1 MTQDPL
7 FKEAKKYMI
16 GGVSAGGRFHP
27 ALKRALFLE
36 RAEGCR
42 LYDIDGNEW
51 IDYHSSSG
59 AAFLGYN
66 HPEIRS
72 ALEQALE
79 MGFFLNFETPYHKEL
94 AALIC
99 EMVPCA
105 EKVRLANSGT
115 EATLA
120 ALRLARAY
128 TGKSKILKFEGHFHG
143 MHEFVFYNWHSHIG
157 EQKESGELK
166 PIQDSAGIPSAM
178 DDLVVVIPYNDIDLF
193 KETLHRHGREIAAV
207 ILEPVLYNAGCIETD
222 RGFLKEI
229 QNITAEAGAV
239 LIFDEVL
246 SGFRMAKG
254 GAQEYYGV
262 TPDITTLAKAL
273 GCGMGIAALVGKDE
287 IMKYLNPE
295 GSVVVS
301 GTYTGALVTVMGALA
316 ALKILNS
323 PGFYDDINRKA
334 DYFYNRF
341 NDLFKKTGVAGHLQ
355 GLGARFGLYFGCTE
369 TVRDFRAAASCYNL
383 AAGKRFIELA
393 VENFL
398 YFHDYGDSIVPM
410 HAGFTAVHTQKDF
423 DETLERLEKIL
434 EQMKTEGY

>member
-1 MTQDPL
+1 MTQDQL
-7 FKEAKKYMI
+7 YEAAKQYMV

-66 HPEIRS
+66 HPAIRS
-72 ALEQALE
+72 AVVQTLE
-79 MGFFLNFETPYHKEL
+79 MGNFINFETPYHKEL

-120 ALRLARAY
+120 AVRLARAY
-128 TGKSKILKFEGHFHG
+128 TGRSKILKFEGHFHG

-157 EQKESGELK
+157 EQEQTGELR
-166 PIQDSAGIPSAM
+166 PIRDSSGIPSVI
-178 DDLVVVIPYNDIDLF
+178 DDLVIVIPYNDANLLR
-193 KETLHRHGREIAAV
+193 ETLRRHRGEIAAV
-207 ILEPVLYNAGCIETD
+207 ILEPVLYNAGCIETNK
-222 RGFLKEI
+222 GFLEEI
-229 QNITAEAGAV
+229 RHLTAEENVV

-254 GAQEYYGV
+254 GAQEYYGI
-262 TPDITTLAKAL
+262 TPDLTTLAKAL
-273 GCGMGIAALVGKDE
+273 GCGMGIAALAGKDAV
-287 IMKYLNPE
+287 MRHLNPE
-295 GSVVVS
+295 GSVVMS
-301 GTYTGALVTVMGALA
+301 GTYTGALMTVLGALA
-316 ALKILNS
+316 ALKVLNA
-323 PGFYDDINRKA
+323 PGFYEELNRKA
-334 DYFYNRF
+334 DYFYSRF
-341 NDLFKKTGVAGHLQ
+341 NDLFRQTGVTGRLQ

-369 TVRDFRAAASCYNL
+369 DIRDFRGAAACYNL
-383 AAGKRFIELA
+383 AAGKRFIQLA
-393 VENFL
+393 VENLL

-423 DETLERLEKIL
+423 DETLARIEKIFGI
-434 EQMKTEGY
+434 MRKEGY